1 MIQLRSC
8 LKIKVNL
15 GSQAWCRFL
24 LEEKEHSGL
33 IGNATNRRACVG
45 LRMLDYFKRQAAVLN
60 DSRQIRNISSDIIE
74 SEFGILKSKV
84 SSNKLNGFTR
94 MILMLPLYPKIV
106 VYSDAKKQNF
116 KVRLANVK
124 LKDIDLRAKENLSP
138 NRVVLRSRTLNNA
151 S

>member
-1 MIQLRSC
+1 M
-8 LKIKVNL
+8 
-15 GSQAWCRFL
+15 
-24 LEEKEHSGL
+24 
-33 IGNATNRRACVG
+33 
-45 LRMLDYFKRQAAVLN
+45 LN

-84 SSNKLNGFTR
+84 SSNKLNRFTR

-124 LKDIDLRAKENLSP
+124 LKDIDLWAKENLSP
-138 NRVVLRSRTLNNA
+138 NRVALRSRTLNNA